1 LSQLDTR
8 AIEARD
14 LPRGKAPEARH
25 GFRIFISEEA
35 FDRATTRGQADLSR
49 EVGGILVGRLCQDDS
64 GPFVAIETTID
75 ALHAEEKGTE
85 LTFTHATWEHVHKE
99 MDSKHQ
105 GKKILGWYHTHP
117 GFGVFLSDRDLFI
130 HQSFF
135 NLPYQVALVY
145 DPKSHAHGVFT
156 WHENEPARC
165 RRYWVGKEEMV
176 WDGPRQNA
184 APEAPAKAASPPP
197 VSGQPEKKTA
207 APEPEREWDWF
218 NVGALGLAVLLAGGL
233 LGFWGGQFAS
243 RKAIE
248 QAQLRLDQARLA
260 AAQELLRVVNV
271 ELVSF
276 VRESAGGEA
285 LRGPFDA
292 GLAHL
297 DESLVELQRSGE
309 RGKALDEL
317 VEGRRKLKALRDAY
331 VEADRALSQLERIGR
346 MGGASSR
353 EVSRVLS
360 EQRAALG
367 QLYAEVAEDA
377 ARAGDASRARRLLD
391 LAEALDSGN
400 ARRYEERRRA
410 LSEGGRP

>member
-1 LSQLDTR
+1 LSRLDTR
-8 AIEARD
+8 AIEAKD
-14 LPRGKAPEARH
+14 LPKGKAPDVRH
-25 GFRIFISEEA
+25 GFRVFISEEA
-35 FDRATTRGQADLSR
+35 FDRATTRGQADLTR
-49 EVGGILVGRLCQDDS
+49 EVGGILVGRLSQDEG
-64 GPFVAIETTID
+64 GPFVSIETTID

-85 LTFTHATWEHVHKE
+85 LTFTHATWEHIHKE
-99 MDSKHQ
+99 MDSKHK

-135 NLPYQVALVY
+135 NLPYQLALVY
-145 DPKSHAHGVFT
+145 DPKSRAHGVFT
-156 WHENEPARC
+156 WHENEPSRC
-165 RRYWVGKEEMV
+165 RRYWVGKEETL
-176 WDGPRQNA
+176 WDGPRQSA
-184 APEAPAKAASPPP
+184 APEAPAPVSTAPAVPGTPDKKAAPL
-197 VSGQPEKKTA
+197 
-207 APEPEREWDWF
+207 EPEREWDWF
-218 NVGALGLAVLLAGGL
+218 NMGAMGLAVLLVGGM

-297 DESLVELQRSGE
+297 DSGLTELRRSGE
-309 RGKALDEL
+309 GGKAFDEL
-317 VEGRRKLKALRDAY
+317 AEGRRKLKALRDAF
-331 VEADRALSQLERIGR
+331 VDADRALSQLERIGQ

-353 EVSRVLS
+353 EVSRMLS
-360 EQRAALG
+360 EQRAAVG
-367 QLYAEVAEDA
+367 QLYAEVAEDVA
-377 ARAGDASRARRLLD
+377 KSGDLGRARRLLD
-391 LAEALDSGN
+391 LAAALDSGN
-400 ARRYEERRRA
+400 ARRYEEKRRA
-410 LSEGGRP
+410 LTEGERP